1 MLAEY
6 KKENT
11 SKELQRLADDVNRK
25 KKQAKTYESQ
35 AKSRLEELKQFDSI
49 GFTKEE
55 VGINFTPY
63 ENLPMQYIENFFKSK
78 NFIGKNL
85 IFLIILLKTLIVGTR

>member
-1 MLAEY
+1 MIFFFVTRTQLMLAEY

-11 SKELQRLADDVNRK
+11 SKELQRLADDINRK
-25 KKQAKTYESQ
+25 KKQAKTYETQ

-55 VGINFTPY
+55 VCAC
-63 ENLPMQYIENFFKSK
+63 
-78 NFIGKNL
+78 
-85 IFLIILLKTLIVGTR
+85 

>member
-11 SKELQRLADDVNRK
+11 SKELQRLADDINRK
-25 KKQAKTYESQ
+25 KKQAKTYETQ

-55 VGINFTPY
+55 VCT
-63 ENLPMQYIENFFKSK
+63 
-78 NFIGKNL
+78 
-85 IFLIILLKTLIVGTR
+85 

>member
-11 SKELQRLADDVNRK
+11 SKELQRLADDVSRK

-55 VGINFTPY
+55 VGINFT
-63 ENLPMQYIENFFKSK
+63 QY
-78 NFIGKNL
+78 
-85 IFLIILLKTLIVGTR
+85 T

>member
-11 SKELQRLADDVNRK
+11 SKELQRLADDINRK
-25 KKQAKTYESQ
+25 KKQAKTYETQ

-55 VGINFTPY
+55 VCTC
-63 ENLPMQYIENFFKSK
+63 YIS
-78 NFIGKNL
+78 L
-85 IFLIILLKTLIVGTR
+85 CVVC

>member
-11 SKELQRLADDVNRK
+11 SKELQRLSDDINRK
-25 KKQAKTYESQ
+25 KKQAKTYETQ

-55 VGINFTPY
+55 VSSEIS
-63 ENLPMQYIENFFKSK
+63 I
-78 NFIGKNL
+78 FIMSLGLYCK
-85 IFLIILLKTLIVGTR
+85 V

>member
-25 KKQAKTYESQ
+25 KKQAKTYETQ

-55 VGINFTPY
+55 V
-63 ENLPMQYIENFFKSK
+63 
-78 NFIGKNL
+78 
-85 IFLIILLKTLIVGTR
+85 

>member
-25 KKQAKTYESQ
+25 KKQAKTYETQ

-55 VGINFTPY
+55 VWNQFEMCHEKTCFLHIR
-63 ENLPMQYIENFFKSK
+63 KSMH
-78 NFIGKNL
+78 
-85 IFLIILLKTLIVGTR
+85 RSAPW